1 MTILNPPMRE
11 EIKMTAPDESK
22 EKDYKI
28 YLEELH
34 QTLTTLKDQSLQNRD
49 ELYNQLAMVEDALET
64 VLNWTKLEKSALR
77 NFETI
82 LEWAEIL
89 SQETAINTD
98 EIRYRLRVV
107 LQPQVEAFIQNLTT
121 CEKSALKMLD
131 AVNKNLEKLP
141 AFLKD
146 FQQINF
152 QLLSILGYEPESQT
166 SHLDLALANL
176 YQGRYGEYERE
187 INSLNENLVPLDA
200 EEDTETVEEEEED
213 TETEY

>member
-1 MTILNPPMRE
+1 
-11 EIKMTAPDESK
+11 MTAPDEPK
-22 EKDYKI
+22 EKDYKD
-28 YLEELH
+28 YLEALY
-34 QTLTTLKDQSLQNRD
+34 QTLNTLNDHSLQDRD
-49 ELYNQLAMVEDALET
+49 ELYSQLAMVEDALET

-82 LEWAEIL
+82 LEWTEIL

-107 LQPQVEAFIQNLTT
+107 VQPQVEAFIQNLTT

-131 AVNKNLEKLP
+131 AVNKNLETLP
-141 AFLKD
+141 AFLKE
-146 FQQINF
+146 FQQTNF

-176 YQGRYGEYERE
+176 YQGRYRE
-187 INSLNENLVPLDA
+187 FEQEIKSLNDNLIPPEA
-200 EEDTETVEEEEED
+200 EEDTETVETKKD
-213 TETEY
+213 TETDY